1 MNPQQMYE
9 ACTDALGAFVRSAGF
24 TDVVIGLSGGMDS
37 TLVAVMAHDALGAD
51 HVHGV
56 MLPGPYSS
64 ESSID
69 DAEALAANLSI
80 SNITVPICEPF
91 EAFEA
96 VLARACGGALIGLA
110 AENTQ
115 ARCRMVCLMAL
126 SNAHGWLMLN
136 TGNKSEAA
144 MGYSTLYGDTAG
156 AFAPLG
162 GVYKTDVFAM
172 ARWRNRR
179 AVEEGAC
186 GPIPVNVFVK
196 PPSAELA
203 PDQEDEKSLGV
214 DYATLDQIL
223 IAYVEE
229 GRDAAAIVAD
239 TVMFKSP
246 TSTAVDRRM
255 ADRMARIANI
265 SLDELGK
272 TIFSASISDDKPA
285 DTLLFTDFKD
295 FHIADHDFGVSQIT
309 CVDSERMMQRK
320 DEFLAVMQK
329 TMAERGYTLMI
340 LMLTDVLLEGTH
352 LLYLG
357 DEDIITQAFGVQLKD
372 HTCFLPGV
380 VSRKKQV
387 IPMLT
392 ALWG

>member
-37 TLVAVMAHDALGAD
+37 TLVAVMAARRAWKPTTSTGSCCLAPILASRPSTTPRRWPSALG
-51 HVHGV
+51 
-56 MLPGPYSS
+56 
-64 ESSID
+64 
-69 DAEALAANLSI
+69 I

-96 VLARACGGALIGLA
+96 VLARACGGALSGLA

-179 AVEEGAC
+179 AVEEGGT

-214 DYATLDQIL
+214 DYATLDRIL
-223 IAYVEE
+223 VAYVEE
-229 GRDAAAIVAD
+229 GKDAAAIVAESGLSRD
-239 TVMFKSP
+239 LVDYVIARTDANAFKRALEP
-246 TSTAVDRRM
+246 PYPDAPFYGDP
-255 ADRMARIANI
+255 
-265 SLDELGK
+265 
-272 TIFSASISDDKPA
+272 AS
-285 DTLLFTDFKD
+285 
-295 FHIADHDFGVSQIT
+295 
-309 CVDSERMMQRK
+309 R
-320 DEFLAVMQK
+320 
-329 TMAERGYTLMI
+329 
-340 LMLTDVLLEGTH
+340 
-352 LLYLG
+352 
-357 DEDIITQAFGVQLKD
+357 
-372 HTCFLPGV
+372 
-380 VSRKKQV
+380 
-387 IPMLT
+387 
-392 ALWG
+392 